1 MTISDIKDLIK
12 NRRVE
17 LGLTLKDVAQAVGVS
32 EGTVSRWE
40 SGNITNMKRNK
51 IAALAKVLRIS
62 PTIIMG
68 WNESVVSEDNSC
80 YYLNPEAA
88 KMAQEIYDNP
98 QYKHELAGA
107 LHTQQLQQL
116 TQRIGIRRCV
126 EIKHHLWIDAAA
138 LQQAQRFAALRA
150 AWVMVNCYRVGHGVS
165 LHFLIGAEA
174 GLQIA

>member
-1 MTISDIKDLIK
+1 MLFFTKEVETMTISDIKDLIK

-68 WNESVVSEDNSC
+68 WNESVVFEDNSC

-98 QYKHELAGA
+98 QYKVLFDATKKLKPES
-107 LHTQQLQQL
+107 
-116 TQRIGIRRCV
+116 
-126 EIKHHLWIDAAA
+126 IKEVMKFIDYQKAKEEGD
-138 LQQAQRFAALRA
+138 L
-150 AWVMVNCYRVGHGVS
+150 N
-165 LHFLIGAEA
+165 E
-174 GLQIA
+174 